1 MQSDRGSDR
10 FYLAPLQTN
19 SPPNHVFAV
28 RLAGATLHGLTP
40 TFGVQTPYEE
50 SRTIMSNNKGSKIQI
65 QGFAVCQV
73 GQLIGHD
80 ADECRA
86 NKVVGGGVLCY
97 VCGRV
102 YPDFGATELSI
113 IKAIAD
119 ARPGFPSMSAP
130 VVSFG
135 SAIADEPDSA
145 EFRAACLSGH
155 DPKLV
160 DTVRLGFAFGRYAY
174 ERVNVCYD
182 GNDLSAAKSPDL
194 SIGRLYNG
202 FEYGAVPESID
213 KAAAALSDLGFRVT
227 NQPGDGLLRSIIM
240 VLGQRVV
247 PGKDALQGI
256 KVELSWQLV

>member
-1 MQSDRGSDR
+1 
-10 FYLAPLQTN
+10 
-19 SPPNHVFAV
+19 
-28 RLAGATLHGLTP
+28 
-40 TFGVQTPYEE
+40 
-50 SRTIMSNNKGSKIQI
+50 MSNKKTSTIQI

-80 ADECRA
+80 GDECRA
-86 NKVVGGGVLCY
+86 NKVVGGGVACY

-102 YPDFGATELSI
+102 YPDFGATELSV

-119 ARPGFPSMSAP
+119 ARPAFPSMPAP
-130 VVSFG
+130 VVMVG
-135 SAIADEPDSA
+135 SDIAGEPDSA

-155 DPKLV
+155 DPNLV
-160 DTVRLGFAFGRYAY
+160 DTIRLGFAYGRYGF

-182 GNDLSAAKSPDL
+182 GEDLKAAKNPDL
-194 SIGRLYNG
+194 TIGRSYSG

-213 KAAAALSDLGFRVT
+213 KAASALSDLGFRVT

-247 PGKDALQGI
+247 PGKCALTGI